1 MTTTATQRIQ
11 ITPRPALP
19 TNLGCAGRRR
29 ILVVAGLIA
38 ATLIAAV
45 ALIAAVTRVAFAAQA
60 RGWLGY
66 RFPGVPARPDTA
78 VIIFTHN
85 VIALSGVLGL
95 LLIAQLAA
103 HTADGPGRVQRAV
116 QAGGDL
122 ILAAAVA
129 ANTLV
134 VGVAIGAYGTRMVGA
149 VLPHGPVELAADTLA
164 IALYLHGRRQ
174 TLPARQ
180 IAATITS
187 CVALLAVAAV
197 LETFVTV

>member
-1 MTTTATQRIQ
+1 MSTTAAQPTSDRPGPIRDPGLAGG
-11 ITPRPALP
+11 PR
-19 TNLGCAGRRR
+19 
-29 ILVVAGLIA
+29 LVTLAALIA
-38 ATLIAAV
+38 TTLIAAAV
-45 ALIAAVTRVAFAAQA
+45 LIAAMTRVTIAGEV

-85 VIALSGVLGL
+85 LIALSGVLGL

-116 QAGGDL
+116 QAGGEL
-122 ILAAAVA
+122 ILACAIA

-134 VGVAIGAYGTRMVGA
+134 VGVAIGAYDTRMVGA
-149 VLPHGPVELAADTLA
+149 VLPHGPVELAAFTLA

-180 IAATITS
+180 IVATIAS

-197 LETFVTV
+197 LETFVNV